1 MRSPL
6 ADLVDRKLEDLERA
20 WRDGNFAALSA
31 AMKCC
36 RKHERTPPDWLV
48 EGVEEVCTVRGQ
60 AGGLGRLGARE
71 EADRQNRIHYMRWD
85 AIKELHARKHEL
97 ANIIKPTWEEA
108 YIAAA
113 RGLRGTIAA
122 GAPDT
127 MKASYQIVQKAFKN
141 GQGARRFY
149 IVK

>member
-6 ADLVDRKLEDLERA
+6 ADLVDRKLDDLEKA
-20 WRDGNFAALSA
+20 WRDGNLAALSA
-31 AMKCC
+31 AMRCC

-48 EGVEEVCTVRGQ
+48 EGVEEVCT
-60 AGGLGRLGARE
+60 GGLGRLAARK
-71 EADRQNRIHYMRWD
+71 EADRQNQIHYMRWE
-85 AIKELHARKHEL
+85 AINELRARKDDL
-97 ANIIKPTWEEA
+97 ADIIKPTWEEA

-127 MKASYQIVQKAFKN
+127 MKASYQIVQKDFKT
-141 GQGARRFY
+141 GKGARRFY